1 MDDPQRK
8 VAVFPLIATKGTSSK
23 VTIDNT
29 LSFQHVNCPKIQH
42 EFVKLQKNSCK
53 IKGAVT

>member
-8 VAVFPLIATKGTSSK
+8 VAVFPLTATKGTSSR

-29 LSFQHVNCPKIQH
+29 LTVQHVDCLKIQH